1 MFILQQNIATALK
14 TPYSSQ
20 MVANS
25 QKQEGKQAKMRHA
38 LKTQPFW
45 RVMNRHAIWEDTPQ
59 GYEFWKIRHTYMKIR
74 DNASSSAHI
83 FDVW

>member
-14 TPYSSQ
+14 MPYSSQ

-25 QKQEGKQAKMRHA
+25 QKQEGKQANLRHA

-45 RVMNRHAIWEDTPQ
+45 RAVNRHALWRETPQ
-59 GYEFWKIRHTYMKIR
+59 GYEFWRIRQTDMKIR